1 MFIQSDWISGDPNF
15 FCLWLVVRKV
25 TDVVNFDNQHL
36 DLVSIYAPNFNP
48 VLVVLFL
55 PRKRSN
61 TNCMTSFSVRST
73 YFNYHDISWNNY
85 ITILLKPKWCFEND
99 NAPLK
104 MMSSHCFLQKWTV
117 EPFSV
122 CLPFCHPIKSWH

>member
-36 DLVSIYAPNFNP
+36 DIVSIYYAPNFNP

-55 PRKRSN
+55 PPKRAN
-61 TNCMTSFSVRST
+61 TI
-73 YFNYHDISWNNY
+73 D
-85 ITILLKPKWCFEND
+85 
-99 NAPLK
+99 
-104 MMSSHCFLQKWTV
+104 
-117 EPFSV
+117 
-122 CLPFCHPIKSWH
+122 